1 MNTQSIYSGL
11 SYSTR
16 RINMSFII
24 KAYGIDKEGNKINKA
39 LGVSGLINLIGI
51 EFVNKFLQRAFNA
64 GLDKVVCKLRRGLKI
79 TFYIK

>member
-11 SYSTR
+11 YYSTR

-51 EFVNKFLQRAFNA
+51 EFVNKFLQRAFSA

>member
-11 SYSTR
+11 FYSTR

-24 KAYGIDKEGNKINKA
+24 KAYGVDKEGNKINKA

-51 EFVNKFLQRAFNA
+51 ELANKFFGRAFKE
-64 GLDKVVCKLRRGLKI
+64 GLDKVVCKLRRGIKI
-79 TFYIK
+79 TFYAK